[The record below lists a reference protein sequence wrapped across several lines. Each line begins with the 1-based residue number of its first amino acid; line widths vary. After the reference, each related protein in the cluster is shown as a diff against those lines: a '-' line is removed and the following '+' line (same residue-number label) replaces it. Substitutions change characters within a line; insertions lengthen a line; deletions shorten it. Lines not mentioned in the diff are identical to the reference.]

1 MASPTDTDD
10 STLLQRYASTGDQS
24 AFAELANRYVDF
36 VYAAALRQT
45 GWNTANAA
53 DVTQAIFLVFAR
65 RAGTVDPKSLSVWL
79 HRVSGYAA
87 GLCFPLAKAAVF
99 LPGGEFWWVVIIPVE
114 RYAVLFDPVVSFLE

>member
-87 GLCFPLAKAAVF
+87 ANARRADARRRRHEREAATQRSESTMEHDDF
-99 LPGGEFWWVVIIPVE
+99 RRLE
-114 RYAVLFDPVVSFLE
+114 RWKI